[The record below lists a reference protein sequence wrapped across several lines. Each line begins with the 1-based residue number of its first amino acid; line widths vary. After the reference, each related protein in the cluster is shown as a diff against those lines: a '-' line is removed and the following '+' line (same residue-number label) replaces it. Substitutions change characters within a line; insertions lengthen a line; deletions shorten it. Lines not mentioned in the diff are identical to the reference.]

1 MSTVIP
7 ETALPSALDAT
18 QAVEGAYS
26 SEMAE
31 VAGHLVRGLPVLVE
45 CDKEL
50 APYLF
55 MNVRARLRDQNL
67 RCIYLDGRPR
77 EADQQ
82 GPMPVGLI
90 GTMIAQ
96 LREAVRGAVERRVV
110 VLPHLD
116 LLTTSQGGLTGE
128 AREVIPLLY
137 ENPELVWLGF
147 KDPSFSLPKV
157 IENLFP
163 HRVSILGINRNR
175 LRGLITQRESRKF
188 GRQFNPWQLYKYV
201 SGVNAVRLRK
211 LLSTLE
217 GEDYPADPKQA
228 VRQLRNATLSGE
240 MEIPDVDLDRDI
252 GGYAKTK
259 KQLRQE
265 ILDVLTKRDNSS
277 NAEDISRLEELLP
290 KGMIFWGPPGTGKT
304 FFAKAIAT
312 AIGAAITIVSGPELK
327 SKWVGESLPYEEEV
341 FVILNGTPQR
351 IAIGELVENHATDD
365 VRTWTVLDD
374 GTARLAPVTG
384 FLKHRAPDYIDVL
397 VTETGRE
404 VRVTG
409 GHSLFVRNPD
419 DTLGEVFAEQ
429 VVPGE
434 TRVAVPLRLVPPET
448 TSELNLLDLL
458 AGRDDV
464 RVEGYADQ
472 LAPAVEAI
480 GRQRA
485 DAVTGVMT
493 QKLTWTQRPPL
504 SISAFT
510 RLLAEAGQEAD
521 PKTLSLYCWHRQKT
535 LPAVMP
541 LTPELGEF
549 FGLWVADGCF
559 AETGVRLACHRDQAD
574 KIQAGVET
582 LFGHV
587 TRYEKKA
594 STNSVDLVINH
605 TLLRHVMYDG
615 LGMRDGSGRKRV
627 PGFIFTAPKPVVAA
641 FLRGYFTGDGTFS
654 QKYIEATTISRE
666 LAADVV
672 TLLQY
677 FGIAAR
683 IRHKVERKGNP
694 AFRVRFLWSK
704 FLRTFADEI
713 GFIDDARQQKLRAYV
728 DGMTFQRDV
737 QTPQRHIT
745 NDVLWDKIVEKRREP
760 YTREHVYDLSVPGTE
775 RFVAGF
781 GNVLVHNSEENLR
794 MVFHKARQ
802 SAPAII
808 VFDELDSFAVRRG
821 SYTGSGVEH
830 SMVNQLLTEMDGF
843 HKEELVFVV
852 GTTNFVESLDP
863 ALLRPGRFEFHLHIP
878 YPEDDDRREI
888 LKIYDRK
895 MKLQMTDEAF
905 DYAVRRT
912 GENFMTNTGTPFSG
926 DHLNALCRS
935 VARIR
940 LRDDIQGATTPKEV
954 ERGFNEYEEKVELTD
969 KDAVMVATHE
979 GGHFVCSLFCPHH
992 PPPERVTI
1000 QSEMPWAP
1008 FYTGYKKDDT
1018 RKVGYSRAEL
1028 FDRLCVLYGG
1038 IEAERLLV
1046 GDVSTGASG
1055 MGSPSGDL
1063 FRGTQLA
1070 KMIVEV
1076 CGMSQLAAPLRVFRD
1091 EKGDRE
1097 VISGVMAES
1106 IDRQINTIVA
1116 EAQARSAKILADH
1129 KDELIAIRDELIKDK
1144 TIEPARVAEIIK
1156 TVREKYAAEFEKLGA
1171 MPLTPEETTP
1181 LDKPADK
1188 PTKKAKPATGEK

>member
-7 ETALPSALDAT
+7 ESELPSALEPQ
-18 QAVEGAYS
+18 QAVEAAYS

-31 VAGHLVRGLPVLVE
+31 VASHLVRGLPVLME

-77 EADQQ
+77 EADQQQ

-147 KDPSFSLPKV
+147 KDPSFPLPKV

-163 HRVSILGINRNR
+163 HRMSILGIARNR

-188 GRQFNPWQLYKYV
+188 GREFNPWQLYKYV

-228 VRQLRNATLSGE
+228 FRQLRNFTLSGE
-240 MEIPDVDLDRDI
+240 MEVPDVDLDRDI
-252 GGYAKTK
+252 GGYTKTK

-265 ILDVLTKRDNSS
+265 ILDVLAKRDNST

-304 FFAKAIAT
+304 YFAKAIAT

-327 SKWVGESLPYEEEV
+327 SKWVGES
-341 FVILNGTPQR
+341 
-351 IAIGELVENHATDD
+351 
-365 VRTWTVLDD
+365 
-374 GTARLAPVTG
+374 
-384 FLKHRAPDYIDVL
+384 
-397 VTETGRE
+397 
-404 VRVTG
+404 
-409 GHSLFVRNPD
+409 
-419 DTLGEVFAEQ
+419 
-429 VVPGE
+429 
-434 TRVAVPLRLVPPET
+434 
-448 TSELNLLDLL
+448 
-458 AGRDDV
+458 
-464 RVEGYADQ
+464 
-472 LAPAVEAI
+472 
-480 GRQRA
+480 
-485 DAVTGVMT
+485 
-493 QKLTWTQRPPL
+493 
-504 SISAFT
+504 
-510 RLLAEAGQEAD
+510 
-521 PKTLSLYCWHRQKT
+521 
-535 LPAVMP
+535 
-541 LTPELGEF
+541 
-549 FGLWVADGCF
+549 
-559 AETGVRLACHRDQAD
+559 
-574 KIQAGVET
+574 
-582 LFGHV
+582 
-587 TRYEKKA
+587 
-594 STNSVDLVINH
+594 
-605 TLLRHVMYDG
+605 
-615 LGMRDGSGRKRV
+615 
-627 PGFIFTAPKPVVAA
+627 
-641 FLRGYFTGDGTFS
+641 
-654 QKYIEATTISRE
+654 
-666 LAADVV
+666 
-672 TLLQY
+672 
-677 FGIAAR
+677 
-683 IRHKVERKGNP
+683 
-694 AFRVRFLWSK
+694 
-704 FLRTFADEI
+704 
-713 GFIDDARQQKLRAYV
+713 
-728 DGMTFQRDV
+728 
-737 QTPQRHIT
+737 
-745 NDVLWDKIVEKRREP
+745 
-760 YTREHVYDLSVPGTE
+760 
-775 RFVAGF
+775 
-781 GNVLVHNSEENLR
+781 EENLR

-808 VFDELDSFAVRRG
+808 VFDELDSFATRRG
-821 SYTGSGVEH
+821 TFTGSGVEH

-843 HKEELVFVV
+843 HKEELVFIV

-888 LKIYDRK
+888 LKIYDKK
-895 MKLQMTDEAF
+895 MKLQFTSEAL

-935 VARIR
+935 IARIR
-940 LRDDIQGATTPKEV
+940 LRSDITGETTPKEV
-954 ERGFNEYEEKVELTD
+954 ERGFNEYEEKVELSD
-969 KDAVMVATHE
+969 ADAVMVATHE
-979 GGHFVCSLFCPHH
+979 AGHFVCSLFCPHH

-1018 RKVGYSRAEL
+1018 RKVGYSRTEL

-1097 VISGVMAES
+1097 VTSGLMAES

-1116 EAQARSAKILADH
+1116 EAQARAAKILADH
-1129 KDELIAIRDELIKDK
+1129 KDELVSLRDELVKDK
-1144 TIEPARVAEIIK
+1144 TIEPTRVAEIIK
-1156 TVREKYAAEFEKLGA
+1156 AVRKKYAAEFAELGA
-1171 MPLTPEETTP
+1171 APLTPEEDAAGTTP
-1181 LDKPADK
+1181 EEKTPKKTKPSS
-1188 PTKKAKPATGEK
+1188 GEK